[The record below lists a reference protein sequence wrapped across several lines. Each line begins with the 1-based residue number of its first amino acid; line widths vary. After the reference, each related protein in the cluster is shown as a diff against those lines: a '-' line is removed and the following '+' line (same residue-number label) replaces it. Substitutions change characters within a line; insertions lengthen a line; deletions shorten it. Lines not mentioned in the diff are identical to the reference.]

1 MSQIRTDVGRTFVN
15 FPKTFILS
23 LALVLTQLA
32 LGQFA
37 VTPSDAD
44 ACQCTGSV
52 TYTPPAGASG
62 YSIMLFDQDDELVQQ
77 ASGVNG
83 SYSFT
88 NLCPTVFHVV
98 ATLANGTVQDD
109 YFNVPA
115 GANDLGSAD
124 KLFLC
129 QLNYN
134 PPFPALPIPYDLS
147 AATSAFDPAVS
158 WYSPNGLLLP
168 IATQSSLNASL
179 MESGWYTCVTSSGGC
194 SVTSG
199 IYLQTNIMGLST
211 TYLICENYEP
221 FQLIDFLEGDPDTI
235 GQWYLGSYDPAD
247 IFAGIYDPASMS
259 SANFTYVIDNIP
271 GCNPSISSL
280 YVSEQVQRSAGLD
293 STILVCAGSAPF
305 NMLNYLQGN
314 PDDDNPNINNDG
326 YWATPSGSNLMPLG
340 NDIFNPSTMAA
351 GIYTYITN
359 SAAPCSTQSADLTI
373 TFTNDN
379 PSGLSDN
386 ILMCS
391 IDGSIDMLDSLG
403 GNPLT
408 GGIWTNA
415 AGAEVDGTFNPQ
427 LEPAGNY
434 EYYYP
439 NVGCTPGSSTLTISV
454 EAPKN
459 AGSNGSETMCES
471 GPPLNLNSM
480 LSPNAT
486 LGGTWETGNAVVGNM
501 FMPSAAVNSAFTY
514 EVLGIACPD
523 DASSFIVYVQPAVN
537 ALNDTTIYLCSL
549 QDPIN
554 LEGFYTNLSNVSFQD
569 PAGAVIAPVF
579 DPELQATQNITVVNI
594 SGNSC
599 PNQSC
604 TMSVTVVDP
613 VIENG
618 TSAIDVCRSSNL
630 FDLNSTIPAVAVGLG
645 TWEDIFGSP
654 ANNLVPIDF
663 VGNESYVYTV
673 VLPITCGGEQRTV
686 VLETFTP
693 NDAGPDD
700 SEVFCYTDGT
710 VGLSVLLP
718 ASNQPAGQWYFNGAA
733 YSSNNFDPGTDTPGN
748 YIYRLPANGPCPADE
763 AVLSITVQQGVNYT
777 AGADVHVCAGTTAQL
792 LGAPAS
798 SGTTYSWS
806 PTSGLSNPSSA
817 QPLVELPSMVNQS
830 STVTYSVFADDGVC
844 TFTDYVN
851 VITEPNPVLDIQE
864 TYNICYGDFL
874 NLTTPG
880 DADYQWT
887 PVNIFDDANSA
898 SPSLQPAADLYI
910 GVEAESAFGCVTS
923 ATAQIIVNPLP
934 VLIVNPESLSGCP
947 PIQLSMT
954 PEIESTDVEEVVWSV
969 PGLGVF
975 VGDSLDVALQAG
987 GVYDIHATA
996 ISPYNCTRDYHYE
1009 EVAEVFPKPVA
1020 AFTVSPVELT
1030 TLEPLATFNNNTNG
1044 AIHYSWTFDDYGNS
1058 ELESP
1063 EFEFPNE
1070 RSDNFLVCLEALNIF
1085 GCYDT
1090 TCRNVYMDAQYA
1102 VYAPNAFSP
1111 DSDGDNDVWVP
1122 VTRGF
1127 TNEVYELLVFNRW
1140 GDVVFRTQDPR
1151 EAWTGEHHDGAYFG
1165 QNEIYNWSLKLRKEF
1180 SAEDSIFRGSI
1191 ILMR

>member
-1 MSQIRTDVGRTFVN
+1 VKFLNILIFIIGIGLATGSNAQFVV
-15 FPKTFILS
+15 S
-23 LALVLTQLA
+23 
-32 LGQFA
+32 
-37 VTPSDAD
+37 PSEAD

-62 YSIMLFDQDDELVQQ
+62 YSIQLFDQYDELVQE
-77 ASGVNG
+77 ANGVNG
-83 SYSFT
+83 AYSFNT
-88 NLCPTVFHVV
+88 LCPTVFHVV

-109 YFNVPA
+109 YFNVSA
-115 GANDLGSAD
+115 G
-124 KLFLC
+124 
-129 QLNYN
+129 
-134 PPFPALPIPYDLS
+134 
-147 AATSAFDPAVS
+147 AFDPGSANKIS
-158 WYSPNGLLLP
+158 LCLEQYPNSSSDFDFTPYASGFLAGGNWTSPEDYIIPTSELGAMPVWQLTGTFPNQIETL
-168 IATQSSLNASL
+168 IFEN
-179 MESGWYTCVTSSGGC
+179 GWYLNTTTVGGC
-194 SVTSG
+194 TVISG
-199 IYLQTNIMGLST
+199 VYIQTNDVGLTT
-211 TYLICENYEP
+211 TYLACDTYEP
-221 FQLIDFLEGDPDTI
+221 FEMIEFMQGSPDTI
-235 GQWYLGSYDPAD
+235 GQWFNSSNQVVSDG
-247 IFAGIYDPASMS
+247 IFYPETMDSEL
-259 SANFTYVIDNIP
+259 FTYVIDNLP
-271 GCNPSISSL
+271 GCSPVFRSM
-280 YVSEQVQRSAGLD
+280 YVSEQIQRSAGSD
-293 STILVCAGSAPF
+293 STILVCTGSAPF
-305 NMLNYLQGN
+305 NMLNYLQGD
-314 PDDDNPNINNDG
+314 PDDDNPTINNDG
-326 YWATPSGSNLMPLG
+326 YWSNPSGSNLMPLG
-340 NDIFNPSTMAA
+340 NDTFNPASMAA

-359 SAAPCSTQSADLTI
+359 SPAPCITQSADLTI
-373 TFTNDN
+373 SFTNDN

-391 IDGSIDMLDSLG
+391 IDGPIDMMDSLG
-403 GNPLT
+403 GNPLP

-415 AGAEVDGTFNPQ
+415 AGVEVDGAFNPQ

-459 AGSNGSETMCES
+459 AGSNGNETMCES
-471 GPPLNLNSM
+471 GPSLNLNSM

-501 FMPSAAVNSAFTY
+501 FMPSAAVNTAFTY

-523 DASSFIVYVQPAVN
+523 DVASFIVYVQPAVN
-537 ALNDTTIYLCSL
+537 ALTDTTIYLCSL

-554 LEGFYTNLSNVSFQD
+554 LEDFYINLSNVSFQD
-569 PAGAVIAPVF
+569 PVGAGILPVF
-579 DPELQATQNITVVNI
+579 DPELQATQDITVVNI

-618 TSAIDVCRSSNL
+618 TSDIGVCRSTSL
-630 FDLNSTIPAVAVGLG
+630 FDLNTTIPAVAVGMG
-645 TWEDIFGSP
+645 TWEDISGNP
-654 ANNLVPIDF
+654 ANNLVAIDF
-663 VGNESYVYTV
+663 VGSESYVYTV

-693 NDAGPDD
+693 NDAGPDG

-710 VGLSVLLP
+710 VGLGALLP
-718 ASNQPAGQWYFNGAA
+718 ASNQPGGQWYFNGSA
-733 YSSNNFDPGTDTPGN
+733 YSSNNFDPGNNTPGN

-763 AVLSITVQQGVNYT
+763 AVLSIEVQQGINYT
-777 AGADVHVCAGTTAQL
+777 AGADVHVCAGSTAQP

-798 SGTTYSWS
+798 PGTTYTWS
-806 PTSGLSNPSSA
+806 PISGLSNPSAA
-817 QPLVELPSMVNQS
+817 QPVVELPSSVNQS

-851 VITEPNPVLDIQE
+851 VITEPNPVLDIQD
-864 TYNICYGDFL
+864 TYDICYGDYL

-887 PVNIFDDANSA
+887 PVNIFDNANSA
-898 SPSLQPAADLYI
+898 SPTLQPAADVYI
-910 GVEAESAFGCVTS
+910 AVEAESAFGCTSS
-923 ATAQIIVNPLP
+923 ATAQIIVHSLP
-934 VLIVNPESLSGCP
+934 VLIVNPEPVNGCP
-947 PIQLSMT
+947 PVLLSMT
-954 PEIESTDVEEVVWSV
+954 PEIESTEVEEVVWSV

-975 VGDSLDVALQAG
+975 VGDSLDIALYAG

-1009 EVAEVFPKPVA
+1009 EVAEVYPKPAA

-1030 TLEPLATFNNNTNG
+1030 TLEPLATFNNNTDG
-1044 AIHYSWTFDDYGNS
+1044 AIQYSWTFDDYGNS
-1058 ELESP
+1058 EMESP

-1070 RSDNFLVCLEALNIF
+1070 RSDNFLVCLEGLNIF

-1111 DSDGDNDVWVP
+1111 DSDGDNDVWIP

-1140 GDVVFRTQDPR
+1140 GDVVFRTQDPL
-1151 EAWTGEHHDGAYFG
+1151 EAWTGEHRDGAYFG
-1165 QNEIYNWSLKLRKEF
+1165 QNEVYNWRLKLRKEF